1 MTARWPWGYGL
12 THHSY
17 DARKPFLGGAAA
29 TVHVLSHD
37 WATGPQQPVPT
48 RHIFVSQISLHPT
61 SNKHVFF
68 SGGASHLF
76 LDIPSFSS
84 STSRTSLSF
93 SLSENSIYNKVTLCI
108 SFYSLDSRRRLDGRR
123 NWQLYPINMGS
134 NCLHLLNHHHCHLLL
149 RQTPTWLSAQGN
161 FSASHA

>member
-1 MTARWPWGYGL
+1 MDSLTAVMMRENRSWEALLQPYTCYHMIGPLGPNSPYQPGIY
-12 THHSY
+12 S
-17 DARKPFLGGAAA
+17 FLKFPSIQRRINMSFSPGG
-29 TVHVLSHD
+29 D
-37 WATGPQQPVPT
+37 
-48 RHIFVSQISLHPT
+48 
-61 SNKHVFF
+61 
-68 SGGASHLF
+68 SHLF

-84 STSRTSLSF
+84 STSQTSLSF

-123 NWQLYPINMGS
+123 NWQLYSINMGS

-149 RQTPTWLSAQGN
+149 RQTPAWLSAQGN

>member
-1 MTARWPWGYGL
+1 MDSL
-12 THHSY
+12 T
-17 DARKPFLGGAAA
+17 
-29 TVHVLSHD
+29 TVMMRENRSWEALLQPYTCYHMIGPL
-37 WATGPQQPVPT
+37 GPQQPVPT

-68 SGGASHLF
+68 

-93 SLSENSIYNKVTLCI
+93 SLSENSIYKKVTLCF